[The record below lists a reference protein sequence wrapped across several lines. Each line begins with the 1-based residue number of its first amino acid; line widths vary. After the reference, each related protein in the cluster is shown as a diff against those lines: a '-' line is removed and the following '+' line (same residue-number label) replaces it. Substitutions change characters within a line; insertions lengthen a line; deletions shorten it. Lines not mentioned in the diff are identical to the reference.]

1 MSGNYP
7 PGSPAEWL
15 PEGYVTCNIQ
25 CHGGCDRLVD
35 VRLDTL
41 PQDCSWSQVGERL
54 VCKNVAPHDR
64 AGHTVPFTRYW
75 KT

>member
-15 PEGYVTCNIQ
+15 AEGYVTCNIQ

-41 PQDCSWSQVGERL
+41 PQDLL
-54 VCKNVAPHDR
+54 VAGRPAPCLQRMWRRGFCEHR
-64 AGHTVPFTRYW
+64 A
-75 KT
+75 KLA